1 MDERRRTAGASDPRR
16 PRLRTADCVGRSIIR
31 MILMLAAG
39 KYCSSTP
46 RRLQWS
52 CSDHPAATLAPSSEF
67 SPDRGVPRRHD
78 HWQPDRCRTAAS
90 CCPTIAFPDDEADRG
105 CGGFPAV
112 RARQGRAAARPA
124 WTRSRVSARSYWGQG
139 AEDLEQEFAVHGGR
153 ARQERA
159 SRSADGPGSRARRSS
174 VDHWDHHPAARER
187 CRVTGRR

>member
-1 MDERRRTAGASDPRR
+1 MDERLRTAGASDPRR

-124 WTRSRVSARSYWGQG
+124 WTRSRVSARSYWAKAPKIWNRSSPSTA
-139 AEDLEQEFAVHGGR
+139 AELGKKGFAVGGW
-153 ARQERA
+153 
-159 SRSADGPGSRARRSS
+159 SGKPCKTIVG
-174 VDHWDHHPAARER
+174 
-187 CRVTGRR
+187 